1 MLFRS
6 HEREFRDGKPLE
18 QRKIEDMFA
27 ELLPTQYEQLG
38 EFDDVT
44 VYKLRDKAGQ
54 IEFALDGEGTYEDP
68 YRIENAADLLHF
80 AELVSDGMTF
90 KGQYVEQIA
99 DIDLDGQNMQPIG
112 DVENE
117 HCFYG
122 VYNGAGHVIRNLNL
136 KQSNSE
142 NVGLFSCLGGQVYNL
157 GLEGGTI
164 RGKYAG
170 AIAGGSVGK
179 EARIVNC
186 YTDVAVTATRAGGI
200 ANDFDGR
207 IFNCVSVGTLTGQ
220 QSAAAISGSE
230 NAWEE
235 EIYQLQGS
243 GKSAFETPS
252 QQGQDIAYGDA
263 EAINGDYLVRQLSD
277 NAKEENKKN
286 RDEDEV
292 THLLTWQKGNDG
304 HPVFKKTK

>member
-1 MLFRS
+1 M
-6 HEREFRDGKPLE
+6 
-18 QRKIEDMFA
+18 
-27 ELLPTQYEQLG
+27 
-38 EFDDVT
+38 T

-99 DIDLDGQNMQPIG
+99 DIDLDGKNMQPIG

-179 EARIVNC
+179 RLRWPNLQLCQRGNA
-186 YTDVAVTATRAGGI
+186 
-200 ANDFDGR
+200 DGPAECCGHQR
-207 IFNCVSVGTLTGQ
+207 QRECLGRRNLPATGQ
-220 QSAAAISGSE
+220 
-230 NAWEE
+230 
-235 EIYQLQGS
+235 
-243 GKSAFETPS
+243 
-252 QQGQDIAYGDA
+252 
-263 EAINGDYLVRQLSD
+263 R
-277 NAKEENKKN
+277 KE
-286 RDEDEV
+286 R
-292 THLLTWQKGNDG
+292 L
-304 HPVFKKTK
+304 

>member
-1 MLFRS
+1 M
-6 HEREFRDGKPLE
+6 
-18 QRKIEDMFA
+18 
-27 ELLPTQYEQLG
+27 
-38 EFDDVT
+38 
-44 VYKLRDKAGQ
+44 
-54 IEFALDGEGTYEDP
+54 
-68 YRIENAADLLHF
+68 
-80 AELVSDGMTF
+80 
-90 KGQYVEQIA
+90 
-99 DIDLDGQNMQPIG
+99 
-112 DVENE
+112 
-117 HCFYG
+117 
-122 VYNGAGHVIRNLNL
+122 
-136 KQSNSE
+136 
-142 NVGLFSCLGGQVYNL
+142 GLFSCLGGQVYNL

-170 AIAGGSVGK
+170 VIAGGSVGK

-230 NAWEE
+230 DTREE

-277 NAKEENKKN
+277 NDKEENKEN

-292 THLLTWQKGNDG
+292 TQLLTWQKGNDG

>member
-1 MLFRS
+1 M
-6 HEREFRDGKPLE
+6 
-18 QRKIEDMFA
+18 
-27 ELLPTQYEQLG
+27 
-38 EFDDVT
+38 
-44 VYKLRDKAGQ
+44 
-54 IEFALDGEGTYEDP
+54 DGEGTYEDP

-90 KGQYVEQIA
+90 KGQYVEQTA

-170 AIAGGSVGK
+170 VIAGGSVGK

-207 IFNCVSVGTLTGQ
+207 IFNCVSVGMLTQ
-220 QSAAAISGSE
+220 LKIRPSAAAKMP
-230 NAWEE
+230 
-235 EIYQLQGS
+235 
-243 GKSAFETPS
+243 GKKKSTSYRAAERAPLRRRPS
-252 QQGQDIAYGDA
+252 RGRTLPTVMRRPSTVTIW
-263 EAINGDYLVRQLSD
+263 SD
-277 NAKEENKKN
+277 SFPTMPK
-286 RDEDEV
+286 R
-292 THLLTWQKGNDG
+292 
-304 HPVFKKTK
+304 KTKKIEMKMK

>member
-1 MLFRS
+1 MWEKR
-6 HEREFRDGKPLE
+6 
-18 QRKIEDMFA
+18 
-27 ELLPTQYEQLG
+27 
-38 EFDDVT
+38 
-44 VYKLRDKAGQ
+44 
-54 IEFALDGEGTYEDP
+54 
-68 YRIENAADLLHF
+68 
-80 AELVSDGMTF
+80 
-90 KGQYVEQIA
+90 
-99 DIDLDGQNMQPIG
+99 
-112 DVENE
+112 

-122 VYNGAGHVIRNLNL
+122 VYNGAGHVILILNL

-200 ANDFDGR
+200 ANHFHGP

-252 QQGQDIAYGDA
+252 QQGRTLPTVMRRPSTVTIW
-263 EAINGDYLVRQLSD
+263 SD
-277 NAKEENKKN
+277 SFPTMPK
-286 RDEDEV
+286 R
-292 THLLTWQKGNDG
+292 
-304 HPVFKKTK
+304 KTKKIEMKMK